1 MAYKKYRHKL
11 NKISLL
17 LLPKTT
23 RTLRYFEGKST
34 LLSRGLLE
42 VLETILKS
50 AWQIYYL

>member
-23 RTLRYFEGKST
+23 RTLRYFEEKST

-50 AWQIYYL
+50 A

>member
-1 MAYKKYRHKL
+1 MAYKKYRDKL

-23 RTLRYFEGKST
+23 RTLRNFEEKST
-34 LLSRGLLE
+34 LLPRGLLE